1 MRACKAGYLPA
12 PIYHPFWAAN
22 ESDAEYKGGGG
33 PALASLPV
41 ALAFPRPHPLF
52 RQAQARSGTP
62 PGEAYLA
69 VGNEGQLL
77 GYIIMC
83 RGFSL
88 DYGGY
93 FTWVEETYM
102 RKTDQRRFR
111 DQRFSP

>member
-1 MRACKAGYLPA
+1 MKIQPATLSDQALLLELMR
-12 PIYHPFWAAN
+12 
-22 ESDAEYKGGGG
+22 ESYDREVGTSPDEWEKTERAIM
-33 PALASLPV
+33 ALLNDP
-41 ALAFPRPHPLF
+41 
-52 RQAQARSGTP
+52 QA
-62 PGEAYLA
+62 GEAYLTFDDDD
-69 VGNEGQLL
+69 NLL

-102 RKTDQRRFR
+102 RQADQGRFR

>member
-1 MRACKAGYLPA
+1 MN
-12 PIYHPFWAAN
+12 I
-22 ESDAEYKGGGG
+22 
-33 PALASLPV
+33 
-41 ALAFPRPHPLF
+41 
-52 RQAQARSGTP
+52 RQATINDEADLLALMRESHEHTRGTTTEEWLKTKAAIKTLLTDSQA
-62 PGEAYLA
+62 GEAHLTYLTS
-69 VGNEGQLL
+69 GELC

-102 RKTDQRRFR
+102 RQAEQERFR